1 MTIRLLTFD
10 LDDTLWDLRPVLLRA
25 DQLAFDWLVNNAPAL
40 GELFTVESFRQA
52 RLQIAATRQDLAHR
66 VSELRLYAQEEA
78 LKQAGFAEPEAR
90 ELSARAFEIFMQAR
104 HDIHFFDAALE
115 VLAEL
120 RRSYVLGAI
129 TNGNASPS
137 RLGLDHLFSFT
148 ITGEEMSHP
157 KPHAVP
163 FQAALNRVQ
172 CSAAQAIHIGDHVD
186 HDIRGAKAAGM
197 FAIWINR
204 AGEMWPGEDL
214 PDADVQHLAQ
224 LPDAVRAIEEL
235 SEQTRWRPN

>member
-25 DQLAFDWLVNNAPAL
+25 DQLAFDWLTNNAPAL
-40 GELFTVESFRQA
+40 GNLFTVESFRQA
-52 RLQIAATRQDLAHR
+52 RFHIASARPDLAHR
-66 VSELRLYAQEEA
+66 VSELRVYAQTEA
-78 LKQAGFAEPEAR
+78 LKQAGYAESEAER
-90 ELSARAFEIFMQAR
+90 LSAQAFEIFMQAR

-137 RLGLDHLFSFT
+137 RLGLDHLFAFT
-148 ITGEEMSHP
+148 ISGEELSHP

-163 FQAALNRVQ
+163 FQAALQRAQ
-172 CSAAQAIHIGDHVD
+172 CSAAQAIHIGDHTD
-186 HDIRGAKAAGM
+186 HDVRGARAAGM
-197 FAIWINR
+197 HAIWINR
-204 AGEMWPGEDL
+204 AGAVWPGEDL

-224 LPDAVRAIEEL
+224 LPDAVRAIEKVL
-235 SEQTRWRPN
+235 ARLK